1 MFIYKYVNV
10 YDVTCVGLLVKVLS
24 RPLRTPAIYRFQI

>member
-1 MFIYKYVNV
+1 MFIYIYVDV
-10 YDVTCVGLLVKVLS
+10 TDVTCVGLLVKILS